1 MFPDYATSIRA
12 AGLAAALAFLPPP
25 AQADQEDAIRTQPM
39 PSPAQ
44 EVAIET
50 TQAQIDAA
58 ISGLDGLADDILRR
72 AAIPG
77 LAVAVVH
84 AGETV
89 YAKGF
94 GVRSRAGDEPVDA
107 DTVFLLASVSKP
119 IGATVVAHQVSR
131 GVLGWNTPVQ
141 AHLPWFRL
149 ADPWVSAHVTIGD
162 LYAHR
167 SGLPD
172 HAGDDLE
179 DIGYD
184 RKTVL
189 ERLHLLPQA
198 AFRDSYA
205 YTNFGLTAAAEAVAV
220 AAGSTWEELSAEAIY
235 RPLGMSA
242 TSSLYSDYMART
254 NRAASHIPGPDG
266 YEVADLRQPDP
277 QSPAGGVSSSANDMA
292 KWMTMVLGGGMFEGT
307 EIIAP
312 DALMPAVSPQI
323 LPSPRHALDARAG
336 QYGFGFN
343 VGVRASGRVVFS
355 HSGAFALGTASAFT
369 LVPGLDLGI
378 VVLTNAPPIGAAE
391 AIAASFADMVEFGE
405 VKRDWFE
412 GYRSRLA
419 PLTAPAGEL
428 AGRKASADARA
439 SRPLETYRGTYEN
452 AYYGAATITVHEGSL
467 RLAVGPA
474 DTAFTMTPWEE
485 DSFIIEPF
493 NENQPRGSV
502 SKVTFEM
509 TDGAANAVRIEHLD
523 AYRDGVF
530 TRIATEQ

>member
-1 MFPDYATSIRA
+1 MAIRTA
-12 AGLAAALAFLPPP
+12 SLAAALVLLATP
-25 AQADQEDAIRTQPM
+25 ASSQQEEAATARHM

-58 ISGLDGLADDILRR
+58 IAGLDALAADILYRSNV
-72 AAIPG
+72 PG
-77 LAVAVVH
+77 LAIAVVH
-84 AGETV
+84 AGQTV

-94 GVRSRAGDEPVDA
+94 GMRSRTSGEPVDA
-107 DTVFLLASVSKP
+107 DTVFLLASLSKP
-119 IGATVVAHQVSR
+119 IGATVVAHQVSL
-131 GVLGWNTPVQ
+131 GVIDWSTPVQ

-179 DIGYD
+179 DIGYG
-184 RKTVL
+184 RSAILK
-189 ERLHLLPQA
+189 RIHLLPQA

-205 YTNFGLTAAAEAVAV
+205 YTNFGLTAAAEAVAT
-220 AAGSTWEELSAEAIY
+220 AAGSSWEELSAQAIY

-242 TSSLYSDYMART
+242 TSSRYSDYLART
-254 NRAASHIPGPDG
+254 NRAASHVPGPDG

-292 KWMTMVLGGGMFEGT
+292 RWMTMVLGGGTFEGN

-312 DALMPAVSPQI
+312 AALMPAVSPQI
-323 LPSPRHALDARAG
+323 MSSPPHALDARASH
-336 QYGFGFN
+336 YGFGFN
-343 VGVRASGRVVFS
+343 VGARASGRVAFS
-355 HSGAFALGTASAFT
+355 HSGAFAQGTATAFT
-369 LVPGLDLGI
+369 LIPGLDLGI
-378 VVLTNAPPIGAAE
+378 VVLTNAPPVGAAE
-391 AIAASFADMVEFGE
+391 AIAASFTDMVEFGG
-405 VKRDWFE
+405 VKRDWLE
-412 GYRSRLA
+412 GYRSRMA

-428 AGRKASADARA
+428 AGRKASAGARA
-439 SRPLETYRGTYEN
+439 SRPLETYQGSYEN
-452 AYYGAATITVHEGSL
+452 AYYGPATITVDDGSL

-474 DTAFTMTPWEE
+474 DIAFAMTPWEE

-509 TDGAANAVRIEHLD
+509 ADGAASAVRIEHLN

-530 TRIATEQ
+530 TRVPTAQ